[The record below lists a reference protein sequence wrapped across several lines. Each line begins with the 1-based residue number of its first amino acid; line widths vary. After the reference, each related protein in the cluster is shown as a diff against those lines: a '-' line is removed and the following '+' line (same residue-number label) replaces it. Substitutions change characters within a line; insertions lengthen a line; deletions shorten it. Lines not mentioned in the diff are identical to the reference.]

1 MLELCHKKE
10 CKGFLFHYNYL
21 KTFTRKVFKMKTKL
35 AKQKKLSHTE
45 QFLLDY
51 IHKNIDKIPEM
62 SIVKLSEDSN
72 VSTATVVRTMKK
84 MGYDGFT
91 AFKHHLKDQEANN
104 PKFAIMEQVDQEIK
118 QAILKNQQEVTR
130 TIDMLNSATIEDAI
144 QKIKAAQR
152 VCIFARGFSELI
164 AKEMMVK
171 LQLLNKYCEM
181 HDDPNIIRHM
191 SQTLSKD
198 DLIIFVSLNSETP
211 ELVEAAENCRKD
223 DITSITIT
231 ANQGGPLAQLSDLVF
246 VGFKS
251 PISYFPD
258 YEVRSRLPLQV
269 ISRVL
274 LDAYA
279 VRNT

>member
-1 MLELCHKKE
+1 MKKS
-10 CKGFLFHYNYL
+10 LPP
-21 KTFTRKVFKMKTKL
+21 
-35 AKQKKLSHTE
+35 QKKLSHTE

-51 IHKNIDKIPEM
+51 IEKNIDKIPEM

-84 MGYDGFT
+84 IGYDGFT
-91 AFKHHLKDQEANN
+91 SFKHHLKDKEVNN
-104 PKFAIMEQVDQEIK
+104 PKFAIIDQVDKEIK
-118 QAILKNQQEVTR
+118 QAILKNEQEVSR
-130 TIDMLNSATIEDAI
+130 TIDMLNSGNIEDAI
-144 QKIKAAQR
+144 QKIKAADR
-152 VCIFARGFSELI
+152 VLIFARGFSELI

-191 SQTLSKD
+191 SQHLTAT
-198 DLIIFVSLNSETP
+198 DLVIFISLNSETS
-211 ELVEAAENCRKD
+211 ELVEAAENCRHD

-231 ANQGGPLAQLSDLVF
+231 ANRTGPLAQLSDIVF

-251 PISYFPD
+251 PVSYFPD

-279 VRNT
+279 VRHTKVTQKNS